1 MNTLGHIDLRDW
13 LKAVESHGDLKHV
26 KGANC
31 VVERDVHEIRFL
43 RRKPL
48 FIRRKTIRID

>member
-31 VVERDVHEIRFL
+31 VVERDVHEIRLL

-48 FIRRKTIRID
+48 FI